1 MVTDFYLQFQGFF
14 ADISNMLP
22 DIFLSVRFCFI
33 CMVFCIP
40 IKPRPRIRACNKRNI
55 TLLLYGK
62 QNSAAAVFSEKPLR
76 RESSQSH
83 SQSQRRGSES
93 EGFKSAVS
101 RHFRRD
107 FTRIDRKQ
115 TLRPQCSIR
124 FRLRNRSK
132 AWFCKKKLRLY
143 TKRRVQIMKTCAI
156 VGINWGDEGKGR
168 MVDLVAGRI

>member
-22 DIFLSVRFCFI
+22 DIFLSARFCFI

-40 IKPRPRIRACNKRNI
+40 IKPRPPHSRLQYTEYNVIIVRV
-55 TLLLYGK
+55 K

-107 FTRIDRKQ
+107 FYPNRPQNKM
-115 TLRPQCSIR
+115 LRPQCSIR

-132 AWFCKKKLRLY
+132 ASALQKAPALYKKESTDYENMRHRGHQL
-143 TKRRVQIMKTCAI
+143 
-156 VGINWGDEGKGR
+156 GR
-168 MVDLVAGRI
+168 